1 MVVIPF
7 SLLPPKLLFRISD
20 RFMEAGKVASQL
32 LPSLQLDLER
42 ANIIVDVKRYL
53 AMCLAAT
60 SFFLVIMTSLLFLVF
75 FQKGLEFWAAGAG
88 ILLSGMLF
96 LLQVNYP
103 KVVAHKRIRK
113 LDADLLAALRAIM
126 IQINSGVPLFEA
138 MVIISKQQFGEIS
151 SEFRKVVTQI
161 NSGVPQIEAL
171 ETITLKNPS
180 PYFRRTLWQ
189 IINAMKEGAASTE
202 VMANVISNL
211 TKEQIIQIEKYGAQL
226 SPMAMFYMMGAVIMP
241 VLGITLFIV
250 LASFIQLDSFMMKL
264 LFFSLLAVVVFFQF
278 MFSGVIK
285 SKRPSLLGE

>member
-1 MVVIPF
+1 
-7 SLLPPKLLFRISD
+7 
-20 RFMEAGKVASQL
+20 MEAGKVASQL

-226 SPMAMFYMMGAVIMP
+226 SPMAMFYMLVAVIIP
-241 VLGITLFIV
+241 SLGITFLIIF
-250 LASFIQLDSFMMKL
+250 LAFLGLPELLMKGVFWVFYAGI
-264 LFFSLLAVVVFFQF
+264 LFFQI
-278 MFSGVIK
+278 MFLGIIK
-285 SKRPSLLGE
+285 SRRPNLMAGD